1 MSNPDHFTNLKNVL
15 HYALEILTHSFWKFV
30 MKRQNRFKYF
40 EQ

>member
-1 MSNPDHFTNLKNVL
+1 MRKPDHVNNLKNIL
-15 HYALEILTHSFWKFV
+15 HYAFEDLINSVWKFV